1 MTDVDTQTPVA
12 TVATDLQDERL
23 HQGHGLRGEL
33 SSLVNRVRGGDLGI
47 LPVVA
52 GLIVIAIVFNSL
64 NSIFLSSAN
73 LSNLLLESVPVGVI
87 ALGIVCVL
95 LVAEIDLSVG
105 SVSGLS
111 AALLAVLWVDRGVP
125 VAVAVAIALVVGA
138 TIGLI
143 YSQLFNR
150 VGVPSFVITLAGL
163 LAFVGVQL
171 WLLGTKGAVNLPFD
185 SQLVKFTQLYFVPK
199 WLSYLLVVV
208 AAGGLFAT
216 SYARAQERRKAGLS
230 AQSVT
235 VLAVRS
241 AALLVGLGLF
251 VWYLNQTRGV
261 GWMFVF
267 FVALVLVMHYVLTRT
282 KFGRSMFA
290 VGGNP
295 EAARRAGINVKRVY
309 TYVFV
314 LCSSLAALGG
324 VLAAAR
330 LAAANQSSGG
340 ADVNLNA
347 IAAAV
352 IGGTSLF
359 GGRGSA
365 FAALLGILVIQSI
378 SNGLTLLSLD
388 SSYRFM
394 ITGGVL
400 LLAVSLDSIAR
411 RSRVSHGRA

>member
-1 MTDVDTQTPVA
+1 MSNVDVDTPVA
-12 TVATDLQDERL
+12 AVAADRQDERL
-23 HQGHGLRGEL
+23 RSSQGIRGGLAAGLERIR
-33 SSLVNRVRGGDLGI
+33 NGDLGV

-52 GLIVIAIVFNSL
+52 GLVVIAIVFNSL

-111 AALLAVLWVDRGVP
+111 AALVAVLWVDKGLP
-125 VAVAVAIALVVGA
+125 PALAVVIALLAGA
-138 TIGLI
+138 AIGLL
-143 YSQLFNR
+143 YALLFNR
-150 VGVPSFVITLAGL
+150 VSVPSFVITLAGL
-163 LAFVGVQL
+163 LAFLGAQL
-171 WLLGTKGAVNLPFD
+171 WLLGAKGAVNLPFD
-185 SQLVKFTQLYFVPK
+185 AWLVKFAQLQFVPA
-199 WLSYLLVVV
+199 WLSYVLVAA
-208 AAGGLFAT
+208 AAGGTFAAG
-216 SYARAQERRKAGLS
+216 YAHARRRRAAGLS
-230 AQSVT
+230 AQPVT
-235 VLAVRS
+235 VLVARS
-241 AALLVGLGLF
+241 VLLLVGLGLL
-251 VWYLNQTRGV
+251 VGYLNRTRGV

-267 FVALVLVMHYVLTRT
+267 FVALVLAMHYVLTRT
-282 KFGRSMFA
+282 AFGRSMFA

-295 EAARRAGINVKRVY
+295 EAARRAGIDVTRIY
-309 TYVFV
+309 TAVFV
-314 LCSSLAALGG
+314 LCSTFAALGG

-330 LAAANQSSGG
+330 LAAANQQSGG

-365 FAALLGILVIQSI
+365 FAALLGILVIQAI

-400 LLAVSLDSIAR
+400 LMAVTLDSVAR

>member
-1 MTDVDTQTPVA
+1 VTNIETQTPAA

-23 HQGHGLRGEL
+23 RQGTGLRHSL
-33 SSLVNRVRGGDLGI
+33 SIFTSGIRGGDLGV

-52 GLIVIAIVFNSL
+52 GLIIIALVFNTL
-64 NSIFLSSAN
+64 NPIFLSSAN
-73 LSNLLLESVPVGVI
+73 ISNLLLESVPVGII

-105 SVSGLS
+105 SVSGLA
-111 AALLAVLWVDRGVP
+111 AALLAVLWVDHGVP
-125 VAVAVAIALVVGA
+125 VGLAIGACLLAGVAI
-138 TIGLI
+138 GLL
-143 YSQLFNR
+143 YAQLFNR
-150 VGVPSFVITLAGL
+150 LGVPSFVITLAGL

-171 WLLGTKGAVNLPFD
+171 WLLGAKGAINLPFD
-185 SQLVKFTQLYFVPK
+185 SPLVQFTQINYVPA
-199 WLSYLLVVV
+199 WLSYVFVV
-208 AAGGLFAT
+208 AAAAGLFAAG
-216 SYARAQERRKAGLS
+216 YAHARERRKAGLS
-230 AQSVT
+230 AQSLT

-241 AALLVGLGLF
+241 LVLLVFLGA
-251 VWYLNQTRGV
+251 VVAYLNQTRGV

-267 FVALVLVMHYVLTRT
+267 FVALVLLMHYVLTRT

-309 TYVFV
+309 ASVFIISSTFAV
-314 LCSSLAALGG
+314 LGGILAAS
-324 VLAAAR
+324 R
-330 LAAANQSSGG
+330 LAAANQASGG

-365 FAALLGILVIQSI
+365 FAALLGILVIQAI

-400 LLAVSLDSIAR
+400 LLAVSLDSVAR

>member
-1 MTDVDTQTPVA
+1 MTNIETQTPAA

-23 HQGHGLRGEL
+23 RQGTGLRHSL
-33 SSLVNRVRGGDLGI
+33 SIFTSGIRGGDLGV

-52 GLIVIAIVFNSL
+52 GLIIIALVFNTL
-64 NSIFLSSAN
+64 NPIFLSSAN
-73 LSNLLLESVPVGVI
+73 ISNLLLESVPVGII

-105 SVSGLS
+105 SVSGLA
-111 AALLAVLWVDRGVP
+111 AALLAVLWVDHGVP
-125 VAVAVAIALVVGA
+125 VGLAIGACLLAGVAI
-138 TIGLI
+138 GLL
-143 YSQLFNR
+143 YAQLFNR
-150 VGVPSFVITLAGL
+150 LGVPSFVITLAGL

-171 WLLGTKGAVNLPFD
+171 WLLGAKGAINLPFD
-185 SQLVKFTQLYFVPK
+185 SPLVQFTQINYVPA
-199 WLSYLLVVV
+199 WLSYVFVV
-208 AAGGLFAT
+208 AAAAGLFAAG
-216 SYARAQERRKAGLS
+216 YAHARERRKAGLS
-230 AQSVT
+230 AQSLT

-241 AALLVGLGLF
+241 LVLLVFLGA
-251 VWYLNQTRGV
+251 VVAYLNQTRGV

-267 FVALVLVMHYVLTRT
+267 FVALVLLMHYVLTRT

-309 TYVFV
+309 ASVFIISSTFAV
-314 LCSSLAALGG
+314 LGGILAAS
-324 VLAAAR
+324 R
-330 LAAANQSSGG
+330 LAAANQASGG

-365 FAALLGILVIQSI
+365 FAALLGILVIQAI

-400 LLAVSLDSIAR
+400 LLAVSLDSVAR

>member
-1 MTDVDTQTPVA
+1 MTNVELDTALPSR
-12 TVATDLQDERL
+12 ATDLQDERL
-23 HQGHGLRGEL
+23 YQDQGVRSAL
-33 SSLVNRVRGGDLGI
+33 STTGRRIRDGDLGL

-52 GLIVIAIVFNSL
+52 GLIVIAVVFNSL
-64 NSIFLSSAN
+64 NSIFLSSQN
-73 LSNLLLESVPVGVI
+73 LSNLLFESVPVGVI

-105 SVSGLS
+105 SVSGLAS
-111 AALLAVLWVDRGVP
+111 ALLAVLWVNKGVP
-125 VAVAVAIALVVGA
+125 VAIAILIAIAAGSG
-138 TIGLI
+138 IGLL

-163 LAFVGVQL
+163 LGFVGVQL
-171 WLLGTKGAVNLPFD
+171 WLLGDIGAVNLPFD
-185 SQLVKFTQLYFVPK
+185 SGLVKFAQLEFVPA
-199 WLSYLLVVV
+199 WLSYVFVFAG
-208 AAGGLFAT
+208 AAGLCVTAVVR
-216 SYARAQERRKAGLS
+216 ARERRNAGLS
-230 AQSVT
+230 SQST
-235 VLAVRS
+235 TLLLARS
-241 AALLVGLGLF
+241 VSLLIGAGLF
-251 VWYLNQTRGV
+251 VAYLNKSRGV

-267 FVALVLVMHYVLTRT
+267 FLVLVLVMNYVLTRT
-282 KFGRSMFA
+282 GFGRSMFA
-290 VGGNP
+290 VGGNA
-295 EAARRAGINVKRVY
+295 EAARRAGINVRRIY
-309 TYVFV
+309 MYVFV
-314 LCSSLAALGG
+314 LCSSFAALGG
-324 VLAAAR
+324 VLSAAR

-378 SNGLTLLSLD
+378 SNGLTLLSLN

-394 ITGGVL
+394 ITGVVL
-400 LLAVSLDSIAR
+400 LLAVSLDALAR

>member
-1 MTDVDTQTPVA
+1 VSNIDTDPTVA
-12 TVATDLQDERL
+12 PVATDLQDERL
-23 HQGHGLRGEL
+23 RQAQGLRGAL
-33 SSLVNRVRGGDLGI
+33 TALRHKIRDGDLGI
-47 LPVVA
+47 LPVIA

-64 NSIFLSSAN
+64 NSIFLSSQN

-111 AALLAVLWVDRGVP
+111 SALLAVLWVNKGLP
-125 VAVAVAIALVVGA
+125 VVAAVAISILAGAAIGAIYAL
-138 TIGLI
+138 
-143 YSQLFNR
+143 LFNR
-150 VGVPSFVITLAGL
+150 VSVPSFVVTLAGL

-185 SQLVKFTQLYFVPK
+185 SNLVKFAQLEFVPK
-199 WLSYLLVVV
+199 WLSYVFVLAG
-208 AAGGLFAT
+208 AAGLFAT
-216 SYARAQERRKAGLS
+216 GYAHARERRKAGLS
-230 AQSVT
+230 GQSIT
-235 VLAVRS
+235 ALAVRS
-241 AALLVGLGLF
+241 GLLLIVAGLF
-251 VWYLNQTRGV
+251 VAYLNQSRGV

-267 FVALVLVMHYVLTRT
+267 FVALVLVLHYVLTRT
-282 KFGRSMFA
+282 SFGKSMFA
-290 VGGNP
+290 VGGNV
-295 EAARRAGINVKRVY
+295 EAARRAGINVRGIY
-309 TYVFV
+309 TAVFV

-330 LAAANQSSGG
+330 LAAANQASGG
-340 ADVNLNA
+340 GDVNLNA

-365 FAALLGILVIQSI
+365 FAALLGILVIQAI

-394 ITGGVL
+394 ITGAVL
-400 LLAVSLDSIAR
+400 VLAVSLDSVAR
-411 RSRVSHGRA
+411 RSRASHGRA